1 MLIEVYGC
9 WLNPDHIV
17 RLRKYPHDRISIV
30 LITGELFVPEEV
42 KSLSEVA
49 GLINRSVASRK

>member
-17 RLRKYPHDRISIV
+17 RLKKHEHGRISIV
-30 LITGELFVPEEV
+30 LINGELFIPEEI

-49 GLINRSVASRK
+49 GLINRSIDLRK